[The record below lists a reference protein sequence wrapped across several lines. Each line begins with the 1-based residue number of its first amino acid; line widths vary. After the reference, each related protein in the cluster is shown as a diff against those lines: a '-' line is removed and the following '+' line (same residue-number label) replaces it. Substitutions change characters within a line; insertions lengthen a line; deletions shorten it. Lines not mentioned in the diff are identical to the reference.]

1 MTIDVLERLRACR
14 VTDVQKTYDEE
25 TKSTFVEAT
34 VAFRCWSG
42 DPNGA
47 AGIMLGDAAQEIIRL
62 RLERDEARRQR
73 DEARREVCGRT
84 VGHELLRGGFEF
96 DHNYAIAESKR
107 RGWDCFKED
116 GK

>member
-47 AGIMLGDAAQEIIRL
+47 AGAMLGDAAQEIIRL
-62 RLERDEARRQR
+62 RLERDEARRMY
-73 DEARREVCGRT
+73 CGR
-84 VGHELLRGGFEF
+84 VSRDVPLDAFE
-96 DHNYAIAESKR
+96 IAKNH
-107 RGWDCFKED
+107 GWDCFKED